1 MSVCIHRCTIV
12 AVAAWALSLPLS
24 VKGERLAIAPLAA
37 VPPFV
42 NPVDAP
48 ANRPEKLRW
57 SQVCVLSINDDR
69 LSIKCDLSIDQLKR
83 LTEEVELEGMPG
95 LTSVLVTPRR
105 YEVQN
110 EHAGEGTEVV
120 YVRILGSRST
130 VSIEVQRIADGKTSS
145 ISFTQ
150 SGSYG
155 RQSGRNTECRL
166 TAYGPGIPGEMINV
180 EAGDLVALRK
190 EFPHEVNRYLRPMF
204 RELGADLFQISPA
217 TARQVLFS
225 TEDEANAALSTP
237 GASTQPG
244 VSSPGTL
251 PSPPSA
257 TRPVTTQ
264 PVTRPAIDPA
274 LAAQVRRLLKEFDS
288 PVFRQRETA
297 AEQLTQ
303 LGPRGIAA
311 ILRVDRESLSPQQA
325 LLVDSLVAVANPLSA
340 EQARRLKS
348 DVHFLIDCLYMPNKT
363 IRSAAADRLM
373 ELIPKGK
380 SRLAESLA
388 LDPKTAVAKS
398 GVVIERLR
406 EEIAP
411 AGK

>member
-12 AVAAWALSLPLS
+12 AAAAWALSLPLS
-24 VKGERLAIAPLAA
+24 VKGQRLAIAPPAA
-37 VPPFV
+37 VPPLV

-48 ANRPEKLRW
+48 ANQPEKLRW

-83 LTEEVELEGMPG
+83 LTEEVELDGMPG

-110 EHAGEGTEVV
+110 EHNGDGTEVV
-120 YVRILGSRST
+120 YIRILGSRGT

-180 EAGDLVALRK
+180 EAGDLATLRK

-225 TEDEANAALSTP
+225 AEVEADTALPTP
-237 GASTQPG
+237 GASTQPS
-244 VSSPGTL
+244 VNL
-251 PSPPSA
+251 PATRPSA

-264 PVTRPAIDPA
+264 PVTQPAIDPA
-274 LAAQVRRLLKEFDS
+274 LAAQVGRLLKEFDS
-288 PVFRQRETA
+288 PVFRQREMA

-311 ILRVDRESLSPQQA
+311 ILRVDRKTLSPQQA
-325 LLVDSLVAVANPLSA
+325 LLVDALVAVANPLSA
-340 EQARRLKS
+340 EQARRLRS
-348 DVHFLIDCLYMPNKT
+348 DLHFLIDCLYMPNKT
-363 IRSAAADRLM
+363 VRSAAADRLM
-373 ELIPKGK
+373 ELTPKGK
-380 SRLAESLA
+380 SRLAEALA
-388 LDPKTAVAKS
+388 LEPKTAVANLS
-398 GVVIERLR
+398 VVIEKLR